1 MEIHVTHRPAAEL
14 RADLLAVPLGLVD
27 PKRRGLP
34 ARLAG
39 LDAALGGRLGE
50 LIRAGDL
57 RG

>member
-1 MEIHVTHRPAAEL
+1 MQTQVTHGSAPEL

-39 LDAALGGRLGE
+39 LDAALGGRLGS
-50 LIRAGDL
+50 
-57 RG
+57 